1 MLRSIISII
10 SALIL
15 IFYLCESGEMVT
27 NQYKVLDFGLSQCDW
42 YSFPI
47 RMQRSLVVF
56 MSYTQ
61 QPVMIQGFA
70 NVRCIRDTF
79 KKVNL
84 DLGIECKTSCYH
96 SFFKFLCFRRLMQVS
111 HILWCSAESMDEYY
125 IKYIQVFY
133 KALHEPIVIS
143 RYGDE

>member
-27 NQYKVLDFGLSQCDW
+27 NQYKVLDFGLYQCDW

-84 DLGIECKTSCYH
+84 DLGIECQTSCYH

-111 HILWCSAESMDEYY
+111 HILWCSAESMDENTS
-125 IKYIQVFY
+125 KTY
-133 KALHEPIVIS
+133 KFCLKLYTSPLQ
-143 RYGDE
+143 